1 MTTQFKGFSDGKA
14 HSIPLHAQFFSEV
27 LPLVDDLAEMKIVLF
42 CYWALQQK
50 QGDYRYLRHR
60 DFAQDATLVNGL
72 AVIDADTHAL
82 LNQALA
88 KAVEHGVLLVAAV
101 ELDTGQESL
110 YFLNTAKG
118 RAAVQQ
124 IALGNWQTNNDE
136 PIEILPER
144 PTIYK
149 LYEENIGLLTPLI
162 VDYLKTAEE
171 DFPYYWIVDAI
182 KIAVENNKRNWKY
195 VTAILERWER
205 EGHSHESN
213 EASERT
219 RSKNGRDYTGGEYA
233 EFVES

>member
-50 QGDYRYLRHR
+50 QGDYRCLRHR

-88 KAVEHGVLLVAAV
+88 RAVEHGVLLVAAM

-124 IALGNWQTNNDE
+124 IALGNWQANDDE

-149 LYEENIGLLTPLI
+149 LYEENIGPLTAGI
-162 VDYLKTAEE
+162 ADRLKAAEE
-171 DFPYYWIVDAI
+171 DYPYQWIVDAI
-182 KIAVENNKRNWKY
+182 NIAIESNARRWKY
-195 VTAILERWER
+195 INTILERWQQ
-205 EGHSHESN
+205 EGRNNGSD

-219 RSKNGRDYTGGEYA
+219 RSKNGSDNKRREYD
-233 EFVES
+233 EFLES